1 MQETN
6 MHEKQKTQM
15 SCLRLNPENRLCPQ
29 TDSVSIRK
37 FRVASREQMGFR
49 VVDDFCEEHIQ

>member
-1 MQETN
+1 MQEKN
-6 MHEKQKTQM
+6 MHKKPKTQM
-15 SCLRLNPENRLCPQ
+15 SCLRLEPENRLCPQ
-29 TDSVSIRK
+29 TDSVGIRK